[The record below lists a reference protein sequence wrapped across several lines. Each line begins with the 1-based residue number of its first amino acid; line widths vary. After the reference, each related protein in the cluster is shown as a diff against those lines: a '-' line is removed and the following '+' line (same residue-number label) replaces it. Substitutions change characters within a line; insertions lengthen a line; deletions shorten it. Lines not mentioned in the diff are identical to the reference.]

1 MYFER
6 LTITNARAIKRLE
19 LKLEPEEC
27 AGWHVLLGENGSG
40 KTTVVRALSLT
51 LMGIL
56 NAHASRQDWSS
67 WTSSNS
73 GVMTVELSLRRHK
86 EDELPLGSRGHRFPS
101 NAGMTMN
108 PSMSGPS
115 FSSSGSLA
123 DNGEEAQQ
131 PRHWLPGGGWFSAS
145 FGPFRRFSGGDPE
158 QAKLYR
164 SYPRLAPHLSALG
177 EEAALSESLRWLPEL
192 MIEGSAGV
200 DEDRQASARR
210 TLEAVRDF
218 LNSAD
223 LLSHGCRIQEVTTEQ
238 VFVVDGN
245 GTRVPIDEMSDGYR
259 SVLCL
264 TLELLR
270 LMFDNFGPEA
280 GLIAIEGGKVH
291 LPGVVTIDEVDA
303 HLHPAWQARIGEWF
317 VERFP
322 QTQFLVTTHSPI
334 ICRSAS
340 RGSIWLLPS
349 PGTGE
354 EPYRVTGADYDQLV
368 DGNILD
374 AFATDLFGKNVSRSK
389 RSRAKL
395 LRLAKLNRKRLSDA
409 LDPEEED
416 ELKALQRTMV
426 SDPSGAARSE

>member
-1 MYFER
+1 MYVEG
-6 LTITNARAIKRLE
+6 LTVTNARAIKRLE
-19 LKLEPEEC
+19 LKFKPDEC
-27 AGWHVLLGENGSG
+27 AGWHVLLGDNGSG

-51 LMGIL
+51 LMGIY
-56 NAHASRQDWSS
+56 NAHASRQDWSN
-67 WTSSNS
+67 WTSGDSDGMS
-73 GVMTVELSLRRHK
+73 VDISLRCHK
-86 EDELPLGSRGHRFPS
+86 QDELLPSANPRNASRVGMHVGSS
-101 NAGMTMN
+101 AG
-108 PSMSGPS
+108 GPS
-115 FSSSGSLA
+115 FSYSGSLTGGKDA
-123 DNGEEAQQ
+123 PQ

-177 EEAALSESLRWLPEL
+177 EETALSESLRWLPEL
-192 MIEGSAGV
+192 TIEGSAGA
-200 DEDRQASARR
+200 DQDRQSSARR
-210 TLEAVRDF
+210 TLEAVQNF
-218 LNSAD
+218 LNGAD
-223 LLSHGCRIQEVTTEQ
+223 LLPHGCRIHEVTTEQ

-245 GTRVPIDEMSDGYR
+245 GTRVSIDEMSDGYR

-270 LMFDNFGPEA
+270 LMFDNLGTEV
-280 GLIAIEGGKVH
+280 GLMAIRGGKVH
-291 LPGVVTIDEVDA
+291 LCGVVAIDEVDA

-322 QTQFLVTTHSPI
+322 ETQFLVTTHSPI

-340 RGSIWLLPS
+340 RGSIWLLPG

-354 EPYRVTGADYDQLV
+354 EPYRVTGADYDKLV

-374 AFATDLFGKNVSRSK
+374 AFATDLFGKNVSRSD

-409 LDPEEED
+409 LDPEEEA

>member
-19 LKLEPEEC
+19 LKLKPEEC
-27 AGWHVLLGENGSG
+27 AGWHVLLGDNGSG

-51 LMGIL
+51 LMGMY
-56 NAHASRQDWSS
+56 NAHASRQDWSN
-67 WTSSNS
+67 WTSSDS
-73 GVMTVELSLRRHK
+73 DGMSVATWLRRHK
-86 EDELPLGSRGHRFPS
+86 QDELPPGKPSPRGASRV
-101 NAGMTMN
+101 GMQVG
-108 PSMSGPS
+108 PSMGGPS
-115 FSSSGSLA
+115 FSWSGPIVGDS
-123 DNGEEAQQ
+123 EESRQ

-177 EEAALSESLRWLPEL
+177 EEAALSESMRWLPEL
-192 MIEGSAGV
+192 MIKGSAGA
-200 DEDRQASARR
+200 DEDRQSSARQ
-210 TLEAVRDF
+210 TLEAVQDF
-218 LNSAD
+218 LNGAD
-223 LLSHGCRIQEVTTEQ
+223 LLPHGCRIHEVTTEQ

-245 GTRVPIDEMSDGYR
+245 GTRVPINEMSDGYR
-259 SVLCL
+259 SVLSL

-270 LMFDNFGPEA
+270 LMFDNFGTEA
-280 GLIAIEGGKVH
+280 SLTAIEGGKVH
-291 LPGVVTIDEVDA
+291 LPGVVAIDEVDA

-317 VERFP
+317 VDRFP
-322 QTQFLVTTHSPI
+322 RTQFLVTTHSPI

-340 RGSIWLLPS
+340 RGSIWLLPG

-354 EPYRVTGADYDQLV
+354 EPYRVTGAEYDKLV

-374 AFATDLFGKNVSRSK
+374 AFATDLFGKDVSRSE

-395 LRLAKLNRKRLSDA
+395 LRLATLNRKRLAES

-426 SDPSGAARSE
+426 SDPSGAHSV